1 MRFLSATLLSITLV
15 VLTYGQTFRNGRNEA
30 PRIAAQHASLRPSST
45 QIKRAVMIQGT
56 RHATN
61 RHRADSRQR
70 VSRRGSGADAV
81 IPHGAFARTPSR
93 YDQNGSPS
101 TRFALR

>member
-56 RHATN
+56 RHTN
-61 RHRADSRQR
+61 SRHRADSRQR
-70 VSRRGSGADAV
+70 PSVPSVYRR
-81 IPHGAFARTPSR
+81 
-93 YDQNGSPS
+93 
-101 TRFALR
+101 